1 MKDRAPK
8 EPAQPPGDP
17 GVAATDRRRQ
27 PGQSA
32 PSRGPSLTAT
42 QKATIQSHP
51 GSSLL
56 LKSP

>member
-1 MKDRAPK
+1 MKDQAPK
-8 EPAQPPGDP
+8 EPAQSPGDP
-17 GVAATDRRRQ
+17 GVAAADRTRQ
-27 PGQSA
+27 PEQSA
-32 PSRGPSLTAT
+32 PSIGPSLAAT